1 MSLYG
6 KNLLAAQQL
15 LEGEPIDT
23 QAMSLKELVEVLGE
37 VNDVLSSERMPDGA
51 RAATDQATLDA
62 VRRLAS
68 EAPEAKPM
76 AHDLVYCLIG
86 MDSGSKKTE
95 AFETLFPHLP
105 LRGKADALNDLLAQ
119 INDAVMF
126 GEADKAD
133 KADELTGLLAKYARK
148 EGHPLQVQD
157 VQGTGAVFSAG
168 RGEIVF
174 HPGGIGPSPPG
185 YDDVA

>member
-23 QAMSLKELVEVLGE
+23 QAVTLRDLVEILGE
-37 VNDVLSSERMPDGA
+37 VNDVLSSERMPEGA
-51 RAATDQATLDA
+51 RTATDQATLDA
-62 VRRLAS
+62 VRRLAT
-68 EAPEAKPM
+68 EAPTAQPM
-76 AHDLVYCLIG
+76 AYDLVYCLIG
-86 MDSGSKKTE
+86 MDSGSKKSE

-119 INDAVMF
+119 INDSLMF
-126 GEADKAD
+126 GEAD

-185 YDDVA
+185 YDEVA

>member
-6 KNLLAAQQL
+6 KNLVAAQQL

-23 QAMSLKELVEVLGE
+23 QTISLKDLVEILGE
-37 VNDVLSSERMPDGA
+37 VNDVLSAERMPDEA

-86 MDSGSKKTE
+86 MDGGSKKTE

-105 LRGKADALNDLLAQ
+105 LRGKAEALNDLLAQ

-126 GEADKAD
+126 GEAD

-148 EGHPLQVQD
+148 EGHPLQVHD
-157 VQGTGAVFSAG
+157 VLGTGAVFSAG

-174 HPGGIGPSPPG
+174 HPGGIGLSPPG
-185 YDDVA
+185 YDEVG